1 MQRHIAFLMT
11 LWSVTSCQS
20 VGGRG
25 ADESPIWSLAPVESQ
40 VESWV
45 DYMAE
50 LEGMNP
56 RELKSEADR
65 ARKVAAEGR
74 GWEEELRWTLA
85 QIVQSNKAKNYQK
98 AAELAQQVPQR
109 PQFSPEFKA
118 WLKLYQQQLFTVA
131 ALDKELTEEKRVRTD
146 LEKKLKGL
154 SDIEMDISQREKKSQ
169 LP

>member
-65 ARKVAAEGR
+65 ARRLCNRIRPRIIKKR
-74 GWEEELRWTLA
+74 
-85 QIVQSNKAKNYQK
+85 QSWPSKSRN
-98 AAELAQQVPQR
+98 VPSFRQN
-109 PQFSPEFKA
+109 SKH
-118 WLKLYQQQLFTVA
+118 
-131 ALDKELTEEKRVRTD
+131 
-146 LEKKLKGL
+146 G
-154 SDIEMDISQREKKSQ
+154 
-169 LP
+169 